1 MTTDANLPRIW
12 HLILEALV
20 SSLMRM
26 DGVIV
31 QAAMAE
37 AVETG
42 RPVAELS
49 LDRIARRAGLSRST
63 VYRRVRTRRALED
76 AVRKAGGDPG
86 SRVGVRD
93 RAIAA
98 ATELIVA
105 DGVAALTVEAVT
117 RRVGCAATSVYAA
130 FGDREGL
137 LAAVFER
144 HAPLPVVEELL
155 TAHPR
160 RFGSFESGVRAIY
173 TAVFDTVA
181 DDTAVLQALFA
192 EILAKPNGIAM
203 RFFRDRILPRITS
216 TVGAWLKEQIAA
228 GHCADLPVS
237 LLIPLLIAP
246 ISVHL
251 LARPSLVAAG
261 APVPDRDTVIGA
273 MTAAFVHAA
282 AATSHQ
288 PTSTS

>member
-1 MTTDANLPRIW
+1 
-12 HLILEALV
+12 
-20 SSLMRM
+20 M
-26 DGVIV
+26 DSAIV

-37 AVETG
+37 AEATG
-42 RPVAELS
+42 TPVAELS

-63 VYRRVRTRRALED
+63 VYRRVRTRRALDE
-76 AVRKAGGDPG
+76 AVRAAGGDPG
-86 SRVGVRD
+86 SRIGVRE

-105 DGVAALTVEAVT
+105 DGVAALTVDAVT

-137 LAAVFER
+137 LAAVFDR
-144 HAPLPVVEELL
+144 HAPLPVVEDLL
-155 TAHPR
+155 AADSRP
-160 RFGSFESGVRAIY
+160 FADFESGVCAIY
-173 TAVFDTVA
+173 TAVFDSVA

-192 EILAKPNGIAM
+192 EILAKPNGIGTQ
-203 RFFRDRILPRITS
+203 FFRERILPRIAS
-216 TVGAWLKEQIAA
+216 TVGAWLDEQISA
-228 GHCADLPVS
+228 GRCVNLPLE

-251 LARPSLVAAG
+251 LARPRLIAAG
-261 APVPDRDTVIGA
+261 QAVPDRHTVIEA
-273 MTAAFVHAA
+273 MTSAFCGATA
-282 AATSHQ
+282 TTSHR

>member
-1 MTTDANLPRIW
+1 
-12 HLILEALV
+12 
-20 SSLMRM
+20 M
-26 DGVIV
+26 DSAIV

-37 AVETG
+37 ATDTG

-63 VYRRVRTRRALED
+63 VYRRVRNRRALEE
-76 AVRKAGGDPG
+76 AVRHAGGDPG

-98 ATELIVA
+98 ATDLIVA

-137 LAAVFER
+137 LAAVFEH

-155 TAHPR
+155 ITDPQ
-160 RFGSFESGVRAIY
+160 RFSDFESGVCAIY

-181 DDTAVLQALFA
+181 DDALVLQALFA
-192 EILAKPNGIAM
+192 EVLAKPNGIGM
-203 RFFRDRILPRITS
+203 QFFRDGVLPRIIS
-216 TVGAWLKEQIAA
+216 TVGAWLKEQITA
-228 GHCADLPVS
+228 GNCADLPLS
-237 LLIPLLIAP
+237 LLIPQLIAP

-251 LARPSLVAAG
+251 LARPRLVAAG
-261 APVPDRDTVIGA
+261 EPVPDRHTVIEA
-273 MTAAFVHAA
+273 MTAAFCHAA
-282 AATSHQ
+282 AATSHR
-288 PTSTS
+288 PASTS

>member
-1 MTTDANLPRIW
+1 
-12 HLILEALV
+12 
-20 SSLMRM
+20 M
-26 DGVIV
+26 DSAIV

-37 AVETG
+37 AEATG
-42 RPVAELS
+42 TPVAELS

-63 VYRRVRTRRALED
+63 VYRRVRTRRALDD
-76 AVRKAGGDPG
+76 AVREAGGDPG
-86 SRVGVRD
+86 SRIGVRE

-137 LAAVFER
+137 LAAVFDR
-144 HAPLPVVEELL
+144 HAPLPAVEELL
-155 TAHPR
+155 AAADPR
-160 RFGSFESGVRAIY
+160 PFVDFESGVRAIY
-173 TAVFDTVA
+173 TAVFDSVA

-192 EILAKPNGIAM
+192 EILAKPNGIGM
-203 RFFRDRILPRITS
+203 QFFRERILPRITS
-216 TVGAWLKEQIAA
+216 TVGAWLNEQIGA
-228 GHCADLPVS
+228 GRCADLPLT

-251 LARPSLVAAG
+251 LARPRLIAAG
-261 APVPDRDTVIGA
+261 QAVPDRQTIIEA
-273 MTAAFVHAA
+273 MTSAFCGATA
-282 AATSHQ
+282 TTSH
-288 PTSTS
+288 PPASTS

>member
-1 MTTDANLPRIW
+1 
-12 HLILEALV
+12 
-20 SSLMRM
+20 M
-26 DGVIV
+26 DSTIV

-37 AVETG
+37 AAATG
-42 RPVAELS
+42 TPVAELS

-63 VYRRVRTRRALED
+63 VYRRVRSRRALDD
-76 AVRKAGGDPG
+76 AVREAGGDPG
-86 SRVGVRD
+86 SRVGVRE
-93 RAIAA
+93 RAITA

-144 HAPLPVVEELL
+144 HAPLPVVEDLM
-155 TAHPR
+155 AADSQ
-160 RFGSFESGVRAIY
+160 RFADFESGVRTIY

-192 EILAKPNGIAM
+192 EILAKPNGIGM
-203 RFFRDRILPRITS
+203 QFFRDRILPRITS
-216 TVGAWLKEQIAA
+216 SVGTWLQGRIHA
-228 GHCADLPVS
+228 GQCADLPLS

-251 LARPSLVAAG
+251 LARNRLAEAG
-261 APVPDRDTVIGA
+261 QPVPDRHTVIEA
-273 MTAAFVHAA
+273 MTAAFSNAA
-282 AATSHQ
+282 APTSHRT
-288 PTSTS
+288 TSTS